1 MKKLLLIA
9 GILSLGGSVW
19 AKAPLLPLHCYRF
32 TELDENGGIKAV
44 PNSGTGTSHLT
55 QKLYGEN
62 KIVPVMRDS
71 TGDPIRS
78 KFGSYSIFGP
88 GWSDNCSS
96 YWLEGDETTG
106 LGCSSGS
113 GFAISLWFHP
123 TENTRAWS
131 DFFAF
136 RMGDVAYDFEYN
148 DQGGFSVYDF
158 SANLQQIKDRHNASA
173 GVSAA
178 IEANAWNHLCLVWKP
193 YAAWR
198 DWKHYGELWI
208 NGRKVGMLLPNAND
222 VGKNGC
228 VLRTVYLG
236 ALLQKAVADGV
247 ADRVTESPM
256 TGIGEVAVYGCPISD
271 DDVAYL
277 YTHAPGPLPR
287 GREMTVGLHFDR
299 SYPNDGGDSPTAFAN
314 SGTMQIPMTM
324 LAGNDGN
331 VNLATEDSG
340 ACDSGFGFK
349 VKGWGTGSWLEG
361 DATTGLG
368 ASVGTGLTLSYW
380 TYVRDWSPAW
390 SYVLSFGFNESFDFY
405 HDKTDNANAP
415 EGEGGFAYYGDC
427 ELWDGLSQTFGAWH
441 HHVLVLAPGSQTF
454 QYWQDGVQKGTMSFK
469 SDLSDGLLRRLC
481 LGPTMKWHGGA
492 EQSADAW
499 VGVDELGVYNY
510 AMSADEIAWLGTHEA
525 ALPPL
530 TVTSLARTVS
540 ADGKW
545 AGATAEW
552 TLNGTERKIVYPAG
566 EDTQAA
572 VTVTVNGTASLSVDT
587 LVQTPSVVFN
597 GAGTLA
603 LSVEQGCSFTPAAL
617 TVGSGVTVN
626 LPTGAFAGTV
636 RGSGALSGK
645 LTGTWEIE
653 ALDGKT
659 REYLSWPSDADL
671 SEATINISLE
681 AARRPEYPLVEN
693 FTGQLPKKILHQGV
707 EDGVFRAVIVNGNL
721 VLRNR
726 EAPGMVILVK

>member
-44 PNSGTGTSHLT
+44 PNSGSGTSHLT
-55 QKLYGEN
+55 LKLYGEEICVN
-62 KIVPVMRDS
+62 SMRDDNDNPLP
-71 TGDPIRS
+71 G
-78 KFGSYSIFGP
+78 KFGTYSIYE
-88 GWSDNCSS
+88 NKASS
-96 YWLEGDETTG
+96 YWLEGDETDG
-106 LGCSSGS
+106 LGCSSAT
-113 GFAISLWFHP
+113 GFAISFWFHP
-123 TENTRAWS
+123 TKWS
-131 DFFAF
+131 GDWRDFFGF
-136 RMGDVAYDFEYN
+136 RMGDVNYNFEYTEKS
-148 DQGGFSVYDF
+148 GAAFAVYDF
-158 SANLQQIKDRHNASA
+158 SAGKQQLRRRHLPGEQLTPVVNT
-173 GVSAA
+173 GD
-178 IEANAWNHLCLVWKP
+178 WNHFCLVWKP
-193 YAAWR
+193 YCAWR
-198 DWKHYGELWI
+198 SWPNHFGEVWI
-208 NGRKVGMLLPNAND
+208 NGQKVGIFVPADVDNGND
-222 VGKNGC
+222 NC
-228 VLRTVYLG
+228 VLRTLYLG
-236 ALLQKAVADGV
+236 SWQKYGD
-247 ADRVTESPM
+247 TEEQQKTSD
-256 TGIGEVAVYGCPISD
+256 TGIGEVAVYGSSISD

-299 SYPNDGGDSPTAFAN
+299 SYPNGGGDSPTAFAN
-314 SGTMQIPMTM
+314 SGTMQVPMTM

-390 SYVLSFGFNESFDFY
+390 SYVLGFGFNESFDFY
-405 HDKTDNANAP
+405 HDKTDNVNAP

-427 ELWDGLSQTFGAWH
+427 ELWDGLNQTFNAWH
-441 HHVLVLAPGSQTF
+441 HHVLVLEPGNQAF
-454 QYWQDGVQKGTMSFK
+454 QYWQDGEKIGTMNFK
-469 SDLSDGLLRRLC
+469 SELTEGLLRRLC
-481 LGPTMKWHGGA
+481 IGPTVKYHG
-492 EQSADAW
+492 ESTQNADAW
-499 VGVDELGVYNY
+499 VGLDELGVYNY
-510 AMSADEIAWLGTHEA
+510 AMSEDEIKWLGAHEA

-603 LSVEQGCSFTPAAL
+603 LSVEQGCSFTPTAL

-721 VLRNR
+721 VLKNR
-726 EAPGMVILVK
+726 KAPGMVVIVK

>member
-9 GILSLGGSVW
+9 GILSFGGSVW

-55 QKLYGEN
+55 LKLYGEEICVN
-62 KIVPVMRDS
+62 SMRDDNDNPLP
-71 TGDPIRS
+71 G
-78 KFGSYSIFGP
+78 KFDTYSIYE
-88 GWSDNCSS
+88 NKASS
-96 YWLEGDETTG
+96 YWLEGDETDG
-106 LGCSSGS
+106 LGCSSAT
-113 GFAISLWFHP
+113 GFAISFWFHP
-123 TENTRAWS
+123 TKWS
-131 DFFAF
+131 GDWRDFFGF
-136 RMGDVAYDFEYN
+136 RMGDVNYNFEYTEKS
-148 DQGGFSVYDF
+148 GTAFAVYDF
-158 SANLQQIKDRHNASA
+158 SAGKQQLRRRHLPGEQLTPVVNT
-173 GVSAA
+173 GD
-178 IEANAWNHLCLVWKP
+178 WNHFCLVWKP
-193 YAAWR
+193 YCAWR
-198 DWKHYGELWI
+198 SWPNHFGEVWI
-208 NGRKVGMLLPNAND
+208 NGQKVGIFVPADVDNGND
-222 VGKNGC
+222 NC
-228 VLRTVYLG
+228 VLRTLYLG
-236 ALLQKAVADGV
+236 SWQKYGD
-247 ADRVTESPM
+247 TEEQQKTSD
-256 TGIGEVAVYGCPISD
+256 TGIGEVAVYGSSISD

-299 SYPNDGGDSPTAFAN
+299 TDGSVTTLAN
-314 SGTMQIPMTM
+314 SGTARIPFTM
-324 LAGNDGN
+324 KGDAVD
-331 VNLATEDSG
+331 VTIEDSG
-340 ACDSGFGFK
+340 ACGSGYALHVQGNNSGK
-349 VKGWGTGSWLEG
+349 WLVG
-361 DATTGLG
+361 DAEIGLG
-368 ASVGTGLTLSYW
+368 ASAGTGMTFSYW
-380 TYVRDWSPAW
+380 TRLSGAW
-390 SYVLSFGFNESFDFY
+390 FGSWTDILSVGFDEAIDFF
-405 HDKTDNANAP
+405 HEVTDSVGAS
-415 EGEGGFAYYGDC
+415 AYYGYC
-427 ELWDGLSQTFGAWH
+427 ELEGLIQTTGVWH
-441 HHVLVLAPGSQTF
+441 HHVLVLEPGSQTI
-454 QYWQDGVQKGTMSFK
+454 QHWQDGVRNGTMSFK
-469 SDLSDGLLRRLC
+469 SALTDGLLRRLC
-481 LGPTMKWHGGA
+481 IGPAVSYNGA
-492 EQSADAW
+492 TRYQGWPNA
-499 VGVDELGVYNY
+499 GLDEVAVFNY
-510 AMSADEIAWLGTHEA
+510 AMSDDEIAWLGTHEA

-572 VTVTVNGTASLSVDT
+572 VTVTVNGSASLSIDT
-587 LVQTPSVVFN
+587 LVQTPSVAFD
-597 GAGTLA
+597 GAGALT
-603 LSVEQGCSFTPAAL
+603 LSVEQGCGFAPAAL

-721 VLRNR
+721 VLKNR
-726 EAPGMVILVK
+726 KAPGMVVIVK